1 MKRHTV
7 VSLVGRPN
15 VGKSSLF
22 NAILRRQNKALTYDR
37 PGVTRDRHYAVTSI
51 DENKGDL
58 PPANLI
64 MIDTGGFYPE
74 QLDENQENDKEN
86 KSNHF
91 FNRMIDHAKI
101 AIDESDLVLLVVDV
115 REGILPIDEKIADYV
130 RTCGKACWVIA
141 NKYDSDNQAG
151 EEAAFFALGVEDLMV
166 TSAAHGLGIV
176 DLREKIQEFDFNFQ
190 AGMDIN
196 LQKGLTP
203 REEVVSRLAI
213 IGAPNAGKST
223 LLNQLLGAQRA
234 LVSNIAGTTVDPI
247 EGYFDLYFGQQIS
260 DLNVSR
266 QHYTDQ
272 KIYEEYD
279 NFRAN
284 NPEYRREQSH
294 LISQNEDFEKDLE
307 ENLLYEQVFET
318 EMDEVSELSE
328 VSKESEDQIE
338 ENEINPDSIKE
349 PQTGE
354 EDPGSYWRSVYLVD
368 TAGIRRKSLIQDTV
382 EAQSVY
388 RSLRCISDSDI
399 VIQLVDATKGISHQD
414 RRLVDI
420 ALEKGKSVVIALNKV
435 DLLKEKLKTEKD
447 RREWLEDLRY
457 DIPWLQ
463 FCDLIPISALE
474 GRGIKAL
481 KKALV
486 KTILVRH
493 RKLGTGELNRLV
505 QHMVEVNPVIVKKSG
520 GKRLKIKYSSMIKSA
535 PPTFLMFSNK
545 SKGIPENYKR
555 YLKNGLRREFQLYNS
570 PIHLIFRTSTELEKR
585 AATNS
590 SHNRA

>member
-51 DENKGDL
+51 DEEIDGL
-58 PPANLI
+58 APANLI

-74 QLDENQENDKEN
+74 LLNESENSEKEN
-86 KSNHF
+86 RNNHF

-115 REGILPIDEKIADYV
+115 REGILPIDQKIAEYV

-151 EEAAFFALGVEDLMV
+151 DEAGFYSLGVEEMMV
-166 TSAAHGLGIV
+166 TSAAHGLGIIE
-176 DLREKIQEFDFNFQ
+176 LREKIQQFDFNFHIEKEGP
-190 AGMDIN
+190 A

-223 LLNQLLGAQRA
+223 LLNQLLGAKRA

-247 EGYFDLYFGQQIS
+247 EGYFDLYFGQQVKE
-260 DLNVSR
+260 LNVNK

-272 KIYEEYD
+272 KIYEEYES
-279 NFRAN
+279 FRAN
-284 NPEYRREQSH
+284 NPEYRQQ
-294 LISQNEDFEKDLE
+294 LIRT
-307 ENLLYEQVFET
+307 YEQLDEEAEELYDKVFET
-318 EMDEVSELSE
+318 DLAELSE
-328 VSKESEDQIE
+328 EETENDVELEAE
-338 ENEINPDSIKE
+338 AAENEVESPEVD
-349 PQTGE
+349 QAE
-354 EDPGSYWRSVYLVD
+354 EPGSFWRSIYLVD

-388 RSLRCISDSDI
+388 RSLRCISDCDV

-420 ALEKGKSVVIALNKV
+420 ALDKGKSVVIALNKV
-435 DLLKEKLKTEKD
+435 DLLKEKLQTEKE
-447 RREWLEDLRY
+447 RRQWLEDLRI
-457 DIPWLQ
+457 DIPWLSY
-463 FCDLIPISALE
+463 CDLIPISALE

-505 QHMVEVNPVIVKKSG
+505 HQLVEVNPVIVKKSG
-520 GKRLKIKYSSMIKSA
+520 GKRLKVKYTSMIKSA
-535 PPTFLMFSNK
+535 PPTFLLFSNK

-555 YLKNGLRREFQLYNS
+555 FLKNGLRREFNLANT
-570 PIHLIFRTSTELEKR
+570 PVHLIFRTSTELERR
-585 AATNS
+585 AEERS
-590 SHNRA
+590 

>member
-22 NAILRRQNKALTYDR
+22 NALLRRQNKALTYDR
-37 PGVTRDRHYAVTSI
+37 PGVTRDRHYAVVTI
-51 DENKGDL
+51 DEEKKDL
-58 PPANLI
+58 DPANII

-74 QLDENQENDKEN
+74 LIDERQGKEEEK

-115 REGILPIDEKIADYV
+115 REGVLPVDERIADYV
-130 RTCGKACWVIA
+130 RSCGKSCWIIA

-151 EEAAFFALGVEDLMV
+151 DEAGFYTLGVEQLMV
-166 TSAAHGLGIV
+166 TSAAHGLGIIE
-176 DLREKIQEFDFNFQ
+176 LRERIQEFDFNFH
-190 AGMDIN
+190 AEKESPN

-203 REEVVSRLAI
+203 REEVVARLAI

-223 LLNQLLGAQRA
+223 LLNQLLGSQRA

-247 EGYFDLYFGQQIS
+247 EGFFDLYFGDQIKLLNTQREYYS
-260 DLNVSR
+260 DQR
-266 QHYTDQ
+266 
-272 KIYEEYD
+272 IYQEYD
-279 NFRAN
+279 QFRAN
-284 NPEYRREQSH
+284 NPEY
-294 LISQNEDFEKDLE
+294 FEKQERIMQMDDE
-307 ENLLYEQVFET
+307 AEDGLYEKVFEEELVDENIDDSVEETTLET
-318 EMDEVSELSE
+318 E
-328 VSKESEDQIE
+328 
-338 ENEINPDSIKE
+338 
-349 PQTGE
+349 
-354 EDPGSYWRSVYLVD
+354 GSFWRSIYLVD

-420 ALEKGKSVVIALNKV
+420 ALEKGKSVVIVLNKV
-435 DLLKEKLKTEKD
+435 DLLKEKLQTDKERKK
-447 RREWLEDLRY
+447 WLEDLRI
-457 DIPWLQ
+457 DIPWLSY
-463 FCDLIPISALE
+463 CDLIPISALQ
-474 GRGIKAL
+474 GRGLKAL
-481 KKALV
+481 KKSLV

-493 RKLGTGELNRLV
+493 RKLGTGELNRFV
-505 QHMVEVNPVIVKKSG
+505 QHMIDVNPVVVKKSG
-520 GKRLKIKYSSMIKSA
+520 GKRLRVKYASMIKTT

-555 YLKNGLRREFQLYNS
+555 YLKNGLRKEFELDNT
-570 PIHLIFRTSTELEKR
+570 PVHLIFRTSTELEKR
-585 AATNS
+585 NATNS
-590 SHNRA
+590 SHSQS

>member
-37 PGVTRDRHYAVTSI
+37 PGVTRDRHYAVTTI
-51 DENKGDL
+51 DEEIDGL
-58 PPANLI
+58 TPANLI

-74 QLDENQENDKEN
+74 LLNESENSEKEN
-86 KSNHF
+86 RNNHF

-115 REGILPIDEKIADYV
+115 REGILPIDQKIAEYV

-151 EEAAFFALGVEDLMV
+151 DEAGFYSLGVEEMMV
-166 TSAAHGLGIV
+166 TSAAHGLGIIE
-176 DLREKIQEFDFNFQ
+176 LREKIQQFDFNFHIEKEGP
-190 AGMDIN
+190 A

-223 LLNQLLGAQRA
+223 LLNQLLGAKRA

-247 EGYFDLYFGQQIS
+247 EGYFDLYFGQQVKE
-260 DLNVSR
+260 LNVNK

-272 KIYEEYD
+272 KIYEEYES
-279 NFRAN
+279 FRAN
-284 NPEYRREQSH
+284 NPEYRQQ
-294 LISQNEDFEKDLE
+294 LIKT
-307 ENLLYEQVFET
+307 YEQLDEEAEELYDKVFET
-318 EMDEVSELSE
+318 DLAEFSEEEAENDVELE
-328 VSKESEDQIE
+328 AEAAESEDESPEVDQAE
-338 ENEINPDSIKE
+338 E
-349 PQTGE
+349 
-354 EDPGSYWRSVYLVD
+354 PGSFWRSIYLVD

-388 RSLRCISDSDI
+388 RSLRCISDCDV

-420 ALEKGKSVVIALNKV
+420 ALDKGKSVVIALNKV
-435 DLLKEKLKTEKD
+435 DLLKEKLQTEKE
-447 RREWLEDLRY
+447 RRQWLEDLRI
-457 DIPWLQ
+457 DIPWLSY
-463 FCDLIPISALE
+463 CDLIPISALE

-505 QHMVEVNPVIVKKSG
+505 HQLVEVNPVIVKKSG
-520 GKRLKIKYSSMIKSA
+520 GKRLKVKYTSMIKSA
-535 PPTFLMFSNK
+535 PPTFLLFSNK

-555 YLKNGLRREFQLYNS
+555 YLKNGLRREFNLANT
-570 PIHLIFRTSTELEKR
+570 PVHLIFRTSTELERR
-585 AATNS
+585 AEERS
-590 SHNRA
+590 